1 MRPTRTVLTVL
12 LAVFAASL
20 STLPGSAAFAA
31 TPSDP
36 PVQDAPADSAEEPV
50 NPAPTDPAPADPS
63 ASDGTLPL
71 LPNGGEQP
79 APTEPAD
86 TEPTDVSGGALPL
99 LPDPETPAVARDV
112 GVEELPLLVTEPP
125 KEQAEVTI
133 PAPVTGGG
141 DSTLNPFSP
150 LLLPQ
155 AAEPAPPPAPPVAAP
170 PAPPQPPVAA
180 PPTSSPT
187 APVPSA
193 PAAAT
198 PAPRPAAP
206 VPPARAARPTLPK
219 SLGASLR
226 APASATGNPETGPL
240 GRALG
245 VQSAGTA
252 LGPPSTLSSTL
263 SSTLA
268 AVRVPSSLTPLGT
281 APIATAT
288 ATPIPGSAQQV
299 ALGSGLT
306 ALGLGTGSGPSDGN
320 FTSLG
325 GNRVSRALSSLQ
337 VHFTAMTTGTAIFRV
352 GDGTTPVLLALG
364 EALPGT
370 KLTLTN
376 FTNRG
381 AQFTEDD
388 VRHTLLLSP

>member
-1 MRPTRTVLTVL
+1 MRLTRTVL
-12 LAVFAASL
+12 LAVLAVSL
-20 STLPGSAAFAA
+20 GTLPCGVTFAA
-31 TPSDP
+31 TPNDP
-36 PVQDAPADSAEEPV
+36 PAQDIPADTAKEPV
-50 NPAPTDPAPADPS
+50 NPAPTDPAPAEPS
-63 ASDGTLPL
+63 ASDGALPL
-71 LPNGGEQP
+71 LPNGSEQP
-79 APTEPAD
+79 TPA
-86 TEPTDVSGGALPL
+86 EPTDVSSGALPL

-125 KEQAEVTI
+125 KKQAKIKV
-133 PAPVTGGG
+133 PAPVTGSG

-150 LLLPQ
+150 LLLPP

-170 PAPPQPPVAA
+170 PALPQPPVAA
-180 PPTSSPT
+180 PPTSSLT

-198 PAPRPAAP
+198 PAPRPTAP

-226 APASATGNPETGPL
+226 IPATATGNLKTDPL
-240 GRALG
+240 GRAIG
-245 VQSAGTA
+245 VQSTQPGDLAS
-252 LGPPSTLSSTL
+252 PN
-263 SSTLA
+263 TLA
-268 AVRVPSSLTPLGT
+268 AIRAPSSLTPLGT
-281 APIATAT
+281 APIAA
-288 ATPIPGSAQQV
+288 ASPVPSSAQQV

-306 ALGLGTGSGPSDGN
+306 ALGLGTGNGPSDGN

-337 VHFTAMTTGTAIFRV
+337 VHFTAMATGTAIFRV
-352 GDGTTPVLLALG
+352 GDSTTPVLLALG

-376 FTNRG
+376 LTNRG

-388 VRHTLLLSP
+388 VRHTLLMTP